1 MKLKWGLQCGPQS
14 SVTGVLIKRGV
25 ETSAVPAHR
34 GRTMRGHGGSHPRPT
49 RGASEENRP
58 ATSLFKPPELWQKW
72 LSVAL
77 CYGSPSRLIAIF
89 EHSARLVQ
97 FSYSSGR
104 VIYLRS
110 HFQSSF
116 YRAILSSAPVGA
128 LYTEKHHR
136 ETKRNRRAPAG
147 LLAVPAALHIPSL
160 TEMPARKQE
169 ADTCLR
175 HYWS

>member
-1 MKLKWGLQCGPQS
+1 MRS
-14 SVTGVLIKRGV
+14 SVWAPIQCDGCPYKKGSGDISRACAQRKDHERTRRQP
-25 ETSAVPAHR
+25 SQAH
-34 GRTMRGHGGSHPRPT
+34 T
-49 RGASEENRP
+49 RGLGRKQTCDVALQAPRTV
-58 ATSLFKPPELWQKW
+58 AKVTVCGTLLWQPEQTN
-72 LSVAL
+72 S
-77 CYGSPSRLIAIF
+77 
-89 EHSARLVQ
+89 
-97 FSYSSGR
+97 SSGR

-175 HYWS
+175 HY

>member
-1 MKLKWGLQCGPQS
+1 MWAPIQCDGCPYKKGSGDISRACAQRKDHERTRRQPS
-14 SVTGVLIKRGV
+14 Q
-25 ETSAVPAHR
+25 AH
-34 GRTMRGHGGSHPRPT
+34 T
-49 RGASEENRP
+49 RGLGRKQTCDVALQAPRTV
-58 ATSLFKPPELWQKW
+58 AKVT
-72 LSVAL
+72 VAL

-104 VIYLRS
+104 VLYLRS

-128 LYTEKHHR
+128 LYT

-175 HYWS
+175 HY